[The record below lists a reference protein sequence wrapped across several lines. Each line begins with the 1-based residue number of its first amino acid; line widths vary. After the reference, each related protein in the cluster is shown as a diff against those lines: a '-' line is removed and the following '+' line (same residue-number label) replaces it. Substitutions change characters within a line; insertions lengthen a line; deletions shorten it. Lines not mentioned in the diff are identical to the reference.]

1 MDLYEL
7 REEFISEKLD
17 EGYIAA
23 NPIDQFKLWF
33 GEAATVKI
41 YEPNAAIIA
50 TADTNGMPSARMI
63 LVKTF
68 SEDGFTFFSNY
79 ESKKGQHLSK
89 NPYATLVYYWSELE
103 RQVRIEGRVEKLS
116 PSESDKYFETRPIGS
131 RLGAWAS
138 PQSQVIMDR
147 DWLEAKHKEIREQ
160 FKYGEVLRPSNW
172 GGYIL
177 KHYVIEFWQG
187 RQNRLHDRIE
197 YYLEEGKW
205 KIRRLAP

>member
-1 MDLYEL
+1 MDIFEL

-17 EGYIAA
+17 EKEVFP

-41 YEPNAAIIA
+41 FEPNTAILA
-50 TADTNGMPSARMI
+50 TANMKGVPSARMI
-63 LVKTF
+63 LVKAF
-68 SEDGFTFFSNY
+68 SAEGFTFFTNY
-79 ESKKGQHLSK
+79 ESKKGKQLAE
-89 NPYATLVYYWSELE
+89 NPLATIVYYWPELE
-103 RQVRIEGRVEKLS
+103 RQVRIEGIAEKLT
-116 PSESDKYFETRPIGS
+116 PEDSDKYFETRPIGS

-138 PQSQVIMDR
+138 PQSQIIEGR
-147 DWLEAKHKEIREQ
+147 QWLDSKHKEFREK
-160 FKYGEVLRPSNW
+160 FKYGEIIRPENW

-177 KHYVIEFWQG
+177 KPNIMEFWQG

-197 YYLEEGKW
+197 YYKSEGKW